1 MRRAVALLVCISL
14 LVTGCASYTTTTM
27 AVPGV
32 AEMRA
37 QKAESDVFVGA
48 DPFVQAERQK
58 AVFDADLGGE
68 DVIPVRV
75 LVRNDSGRRLLV
87 RPSSMTLALPDGAQ
101 IPSAG
106 ATAVAA
112 KLDQGVGEVI
122 GWGIAFGI
130 IGMLAASA
138 NKDSVRAARLQ
149 DYRSKELPEVSLA
162 KGESAHGFVFF
173 IPPRGTKPFS
183 GAALSV
189 RFVDVAEGTSFDVRL
204 PLSGL
209 GFKGVP
215 AGAEEIAK
223 AAAAGAGAAGT
234 ATASAVAGRGSGDVQ
249 GLLGIWRGL
258 VRNSLAPGPT
268 YPVTLRIFQDQGQAL
283 WVMEWAA
290 PPPSATH
297 LGGAGPPETLK
308 AAGSATVSGDRLTLS
323 GAYDRESG
331 TRARTRLNLSL
342 TLKGEVLEGTGF
354 GEDNRFFTVSATR
367 SR

>member
-1 MRRAVALLVCISL
+1 MRRAVALLVCASI
-14 LVTGCASYTTTTM
+14 LVSGCASYTTTTL
-27 AVPGV
+27 AVPGSG
-32 AEMRA
+32 EMRA
-37 QKAESDVFVGA
+37 QKAESDVLVGA
-48 DPFVQAERQK
+48 DPYVQVERQK

-68 DVIPVRV
+68 DVIPVRL
-75 LVRNDSGRRLLV
+75 LVRNDSARRLLV

-173 IPPRGTKPFS
+173 IPPRGTNPF
-183 GAALSV
+183 GEATLSV
-189 RFVDVAEGTSFDVRL
+189 RFVDVAEGTSFDLRV
-204 PLSGL
+204 PLTGL
-209 GFKGVP
+209 GFKGIP

-223 AAAAGAGAAGT
+223 AAAGTGGT
-234 ATASAVAGRGSGDVQ
+234 ATAGAAAGQGTGDVQ
-249 GLLGIWRGL
+249 PLLGVWQGL

-268 YPVTLRIFQDQGQAL
+268 YPVTLRIFQDQGQTL
-283 WVMEWAA
+283 WVMQWAA

-297 LGGAGPPETLK
+297 LGGAGPPENLK
-308 AAGSATVSGDRLTLS
+308 AAGSVAVSGDRVTLV
-323 GAYDRESG
+323 GVYDRESG
-331 TRARTRLNLSL
+331 TRARSKLNLVL
-342 TLKGEVLEGTGF
+342 TLKGDALEGTGF
-354 GEDNRFFTVSATR
+354 GEDNRFFTVSTRR